1 MNAKCATVD
10 EAAVA
15 RFLSG
20 TRIALIGASDS
31 PKNFSSTV
39 FKELTSRGYDVVP
52 VNPSYNTVEGC
63 ACYSTVGDIPVI
75 MDGAIIMVPSQAAP
89 EVIRQCLDA
98 RVRRLWLFKGL
109 GGPGAT
115 SELAS
120 KICHDAGI
128 DVVDGACPMM
138 FLEPVGWFHRVHRTV
153 RHLRGD
159 VALLHGRDDEQR
171 SDRAVA
177 E

>member
-1 MNAKCATVD
+1 MNTVRVTVD
-10 EAAVA
+10 ETAVA

-20 TRIALIGASDS
+20 SRIALIGASDN
-31 PKNFSSTV
+31 PKNFSSTM
-39 FKELTSRGYDVVP
+39 FTELTSRGYDVVP
-52 VNPSYNTVEGC
+52 VNPSYDMVAGR
-63 ACYSTVGDIPVI
+63 ACYARVGDIPVI
-75 MDGAIIMVPSQAAP
+75 MDGAIIMVPSPAAP
-89 EVIRQCLDA
+89 DVIRQCINA

-120 KICHDAGI
+120 KICYDGGI

-138 FLEPVGWFHRVHRTV
+138 SLEPVGWFHRVHGTV
-153 RHLRGD
+153 RHFRGD
-159 VALLHGRDDEQR
+159 VALLHGRDNEQR

>member
-1 MNAKCATVD
+1 MNAMCATVD

-39 FKELTSRGYDVVP
+39 LRELTSRGYDVVP
-52 VNPSYNTVEGC
+52 VNPSYKTVGGC
-63 ACYSTVGDIPVI
+63 ACYSSVGDIPVI

-89 EVIRQCLDA
+89 EVIRQCIDA

-115 SELAS
+115 SERAS
-120 KICHDAGI
+120 KMCHDAGI

-138 FLEPVGWFHRVHRTV
+138 FVEPVGWFHRVHRTV
-153 RHLRGD
+153 RHIRGD
-159 VALLHGRDDEQR
+159 VGLVHGRDHDQR
-171 SDRAVA
+171 NDRAVA